1 MVGIYGKL
9 YPMTWRSLSSWIV
22 AIGGDPSDYKRAI
35 RAFRKTGRVSYPTW
49 HERHGQEVYARQ
61 EGPRGLIWVGEHSSE
76 GAPRKRDQGEHS
88 AACLDPI
95 EAARVVVA
103 RADPTEL
110 ARLVAER
117 LDAEELSRVLS
128 ERGYVVRPP
137 DDE

>member
-1 MVGIYGKL
+1 MK
-9 YPMTWRSLSSWIV
+9 WRSLRAWV
-22 AIGGDPSDYKRAI
+22 EDIGGDENDYLRAR
-35 RAFRKTGRVSYPTW
+35 RAFRASGRVSYPPW
-49 HERHGQEVYARQ
+49 HPRRGEEVAVWQ
-61 EGPRGLIWVGEHSSE
+61 DNPREMIRVGEHSSE
-76 GAPRKRDQGEHS
+76 GAPHKRDQGEHS

-110 ARLVAER
+110 ARLVVQH
-117 LDAEELSRVLS
+117 LDAEELSRALS